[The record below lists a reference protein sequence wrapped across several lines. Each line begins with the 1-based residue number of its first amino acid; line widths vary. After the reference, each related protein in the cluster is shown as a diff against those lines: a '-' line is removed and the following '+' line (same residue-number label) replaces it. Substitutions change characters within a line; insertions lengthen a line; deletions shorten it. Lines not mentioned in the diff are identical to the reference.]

1 MLEFEGEERNVVG
14 VRRLPG
20 SHAEIARYARTR
32 SPMNH
37 PTVMFRR
44 DAVLDAG
51 NYVEIG
57 LVEDYDLW
65 ARMLARGARMSN
77 IEEPLLLFRC
87 SPAMFT
93 RRGGM
98 RHVRAE
104 WLLQRRL
111 QDYGLIG
118 PVRRWAN
125 LVVRVG
131 FRLLPTRLLRGA
143 YARIFRKPVSDGRIL
158 E

>member
-1 MLEFEGEERNVVG
+1 
-14 VRRLPG
+14 
-20 SHAEIARYARTR
+20 
-32 SPMNH
+32 
-37 PTVMFRR
+37 
-44 DAVLDAG
+44 
-51 NYVEIG
+51 
-57 LVEDYDLW
+57 
-65 ARMLARGARMSN
+65 
-77 IEEPLLLFRC
+77 
-87 SPAMFT
+87 
-93 RRGGM
+93 M

-143 YARIFRKPVSDGRIL
+143 YARIFRQPDSDGRTL